1 MSFDTSSCV
10 IVVQSIDMMVG
21 VADGA
26 SYCTTDD
33 VVDDR
38 KMRHCR
44 ERHSAASFSSPRR
57 FYSKWDA
64 CQGDFTQNGAGVAT
78 LLKMG
83 GDFTQNGTHGQATLL
98 KMGRSRRASAVS
110 TRRLADTRAI
120 QILNQSRQ
128 SSNHDF
134 MVVETDLPLLGTTT
148 VLGASVNSTR
158 PYA

>member
-1 MSFDTSSCV
+1 ML
-10 IVVQSIDMMVG
+10 II
-21 VADGA
+21 GA
-26 SYCTTDD
+26 PVHYFFT
-33 VVDDR
+33 
-38 KMRHCR
+38 
-44 ERHSAASFSSPRR
+44 PLL
-57 FYSKWDA
+57 
-64 CQGDFTQNGAGVAT
+64 GDFTQNGAGVAT

-148 VLGASVNSTR
+148 VLRSICKQH
-158 PYA
+158 